1 MPNWQMAVPT
11 PRHDGRGRPMRS
23 AENLV
28 ALALREP
35 QLTASWP
42 GAVWSTVVQQAR
54 KAGLLARLAHQ
65 VKDRV
70 GQAPWPAAAAGHFE
84 AALRVSRAQQ
94 VEIQRELVFV
104 QDALKGF
111 DAPVVLLKG
120 AAYVMA
126 ELPAASGRVF
136 GDIDFLVPKGHLAQ
150 AETQL
155 MLAGWMSSHQSA
167 YDQRYYRQWM
177 QELPP
182 LQNVHRGTVLDVHH
196 AILPETARIR
206 PEPAKLFEHLVPVTG
221 HAGLYVLGPEE
232 MVLHSMTHLFFNDDT
247 NYALRDL
254 SDLDLLIRH
263 FSNDSDFFGRLI
275 ARAGDLNL
283 TRPLYYGLRLTSRL
297 LGTPVPLDS
306 LQKTAHF
313 APSALLAPLM
323 NAIWDRALRS
333 RDPSAD
339 LPGTWAALSVLY
351 VRGHWLRMP
360 PVMLAKHLTIK
371 ALHLY
376 EKEEPANTKAAI

>member
-1 MPNWQMAVPT
+1 M
-11 PRHDGRGRPMRS
+11 RRG
-23 AENLV
+23 ENLV
-28 ALALREP
+28 AQALSNP
-35 QLTASWP
+35 NVTARWS

-54 KAGLLARLAHQ
+54 KAGLLARLAQ
-65 VKDRV
+65 QLQDNNA
-70 GQAPWPAAAAGHFE
+70 GATWPPGVAGHFD

-94 VEIQRELVFV
+94 AEIQREMMFV
-104 QDALKGF
+104 LDALKGLP
-111 DAPVVLLKG
+111 APVVLLKG
-120 AAYVMA
+120 AAYVMG

-136 GDIDFLVPKGHLAQ
+136 GDIDFLVPKTSLAQ
-150 AETQL
+150 TETML

-196 AILPETARIR
+196 AILPETARVR
-206 PEPAKLFEHLVPVTG
+206 PEPSKLFERIVPVSGHTG
-221 HAGLYVLGPEE
+221 LFVLGPED

-263 FSNDSDFFGRLI
+263 FVALPDFWDRLL
-275 ARAGDLNL
+275 ARGVELNL
-283 TRPLYYGLRLTSRL
+283 TRPLYYAVRMTAQV
-297 LGTPVPLDS
+297 LGTPVPAATV
-306 LQKTAHF
+306 QAVAAF
-313 APSALLAPLM
+313 APSPAVASWM
-323 NAIWDRALRS
+323 DSIWLRALRS
-333 RDPSAD
+333 RHPSAD
-339 LPGTWAALSVLY
+339 VRGTWAALSALY
-351 VRGHWLRMP
+351 LRGHWLRMP

>member
-1 MPNWQMAVPT
+1 
-11 PRHDGRGRPMRS
+11 MRL
-23 AENLV
+23 AQNFVAV
-28 ALALREP
+28 ALRDP
-35 QLTASWP
+35 QATAGWS
-42 GAVWSTVVQQAR
+42 GATWSTVVQQAR
-54 KAGLLARLAHQ
+54 KAGLLARLAQ
-65 VKDRV
+65 QLKDRAA
-70 GQAPWPAAAAGHFE
+70 QAPWPAAANGHFE

-94 VEIQRELVFV
+94 AEIRRELVFV
-104 QDALKGF
+104 LEALKGF
-111 DAPVVLLKG
+111 AAPVVLLKG

-126 ELPAASGRVF
+126 QLPAASGRVF
-136 GDIDFLVPKGHLAQ
+136 GDIDFLVPKAHLTQ

-196 AILPETARIR
+196 AILPETARVR
-206 PEPAKLFEHLVPVTG
+206 PDPAKLFEHLVPVTG
-221 HAGLYVLGPEE
+221 HAGLYVLGPEA

-263 FSNDSDFFGRLI
+263 FASDVDFFERLT
-275 ARAGDLNL
+275 ARAIDLNL
-283 TRPLYYGLRLTSRL
+283 TRPLYYGLRQSSRL
-297 LGTPVPLDS
+297 LGTPVPADALER
-306 LQKTAHF
+306 TAHF
-313 APSALLAPLM
+313 APRAGLAAVM
-323 NAIWDRALRS
+323 DAIWLRALRS

-339 LPGTWAALSVLY
+339 MPGTWAALSALY
-351 VRGHWLRMP
+351 LRGHWLRMP
-360 PVMLAKHLTIK
+360 PIMLAKHLTIK